1 MYYYSDAFFNSI
13 ISNMHLYFP
22 SKLAGEKLIKWI
34 CGAGVACCLEVCLE
48 NRVLPE
54 LDPFLYQTIKWEY
67 KPKRKA

>member
-1 MYYYSDAFFNSI
+1 
-13 ISNMHLYFP
+13 MHLYFP

-54 LDPFLYQTIKWEY
+54 LDPFFVSDDKVGVQA
-67 KPKRKA
+67 KAEGMNRMDYRFNPES